1 MFITNL
7 NTMSVFV
14 LFVSM
19 SYVTAENWLETMNGL
34 Q

>member
-1 MFITNL
+1 MIHFYIRYNVYF
-7 NTMSVFV
+7 M
-14 LFVSM
+14 FVSM